1 MNDSIKS
8 VTIKKNIHCPASYY
22 FCSGFVPELAKEI
35 LQIIN
40 NYEKNSIYIK
50 SIDMNNN
57 TYNWLFRLF
66 TNPIENPINPLS
78 STADKKYE
86 FVIIPVLIFLVFI
99 SPSNKFGWAKICLER
114 LHSISDGKILFF
126 CSSICGE
133 YFPVVSCPKRE
144 FSFGGNKSSVNC
156 SSSLGDS

>member
-1 MNDSIKS
+1 MNDSVKT

-22 FCSGFVPELAKEI
+22 FCSGYIPALAEEI

-66 TNPIENPINPLS
+66 TNPIENPINPLT
-78 STADKKYE
+78 STVDHKYIYDYPININNKGISTDG
-86 FVIIPVLIFLVFI
+86 IIVFNI
-99 SPSNKFGWAKICLER
+99 
-114 LHSISDGKILFF
+114 
-126 CSSICGE
+126 GE
-133 YFPVVSCPKRE
+133 
-144 FSFGGNKSSVNC
+144 
-156 SSSLGDS
+156 

>member
-1 MNDSIKS
+1 MNDSVKT

-22 FCSGFVPELAKEI
+22 FCSGYIPVLAEEI

-50 SIDMNNN
+50 SIDMNDN

-78 STADKKYE
+78 STVDKKYIYDYLININTKGITADG
-86 FVIIPVLIFLVFI
+86 VITFNI
-99 SPSNKFGWAKICLER
+99 
-114 LHSISDGKILFF
+114 
-126 CSSICGE
+126 GE
-133 YFPVVSCPKRE
+133 
-144 FSFGGNKSSVNC
+144 
-156 SSSLGDS
+156 

>member
-1 MNDSIKS
+1 MNNNLASI
-8 VTIKKNIHCPASYY
+8 TIEKNIHCPASYY
-22 FCSGFVPELAKEI
+22 FCSGYIPALAKEI

-78 STADKKYE
+78 STANEKYIYDYKINIKSNGMLE
-86 FVIIPVLIFLVFI
+86 DGIITFNV
-99 SPSNKFGWAKICLER
+99 
-114 LHSISDGKILFF
+114 
-126 CSSICGE
+126 GE
-133 YFPVVSCPKRE
+133 
-144 FSFGGNKSSVNC
+144 
-156 SSSLGDS
+156 

>member
-1 MNDSIKS
+1 MNDSVKT

-22 FCSGFVPELAKEI
+22 FCSGYIPALTKEI

-40 NYEKNSIYIK
+40 DYEKNSIYIK

-78 STADKKYE
+78 STADNKYIYDYPIKINSNGITADG
-86 FVIIPVLIFLVFI
+86 IITFDV
-99 SPSNKFGWAKICLER
+99 
-114 LHSISDGKILFF
+114 
-126 CSSICGE
+126 GE
-133 YFPVVSCPKRE
+133 
-144 FSFGGNKSSVNC
+144 
-156 SSSLGDS
+156 